1 MRAML
6 CSCKN
11 RLVASDNEELYRA
24 VLDHLGDYHPV
35 VTLSTERIR
44 EMVLTH
50 SYEFNE
56 VVGVGANPEEEF
68 GIDPY

>member
-1 MRAML
+1 MRALL
-6 CSCKN
+6 CSCKD
-11 RLVASDNEELYRA
+11 RLVAFDNEELYRA
-24 VLDHLGDYHPV
+24 VLDHLSENHPV
-35 VTLSTERIR
+35 VTLSPDRIR
-44 EMVLTH
+44 EMVSTH

>member
-1 MRAML
+1 
-6 CSCKN
+6 
-11 RLVASDNEELYRA
+11 
-24 VLDHLGDYHPV
+24 

-44 EMVLTH
+44 EMVGTH